1 MTFRAILRGTA
12 AASSLV
18 LASHVADW
26 VATGQTILLQNVHF
40 KLESECQE
48 EVVIE
53 ELLSPECAPPR
64 AVGDS
69 SSFRVLS
76 LGIEAVVGVSA
87 AGLLVVAGLIVSVVV
102 IITCWRR
109 HRLIKVNVRGH
120 SRYNRVK
127 CRVSIICFIAS
138 IWLEALCPTRASFVT
153 RYSLLSLLG
162 MLPQRKEAQNSCNHI
177 EEVQPVWTA
186 S

>member
-1 MTFRAILRGTA
+1 MTFRGLLRGTA

-40 KLESECQE
+40 RLESECQD

-64 AVGDS
+64 ATGDPS
-69 SSFRVLS
+69 SSRVLS
-76 LGIEAVVGVSA
+76 LSLEAVVGVSA
-87 AGLLVVAGLIVSVVV
+87 GGLLVVAGLIVSVVV

-109 HRLIKVNVRGH
+109 HRLIKVDVRGH
-120 SRYNRVK
+120 SRYNKVK
-127 CRVSIICFIAS
+127 CRVFIS
-138 IWLEALCPTRASFVT
+138 MFYCLCQLSGSEALCPTTVSFVT
-153 RYSLLSLLG
+153 
-162 MLPQRKEAQNSCNHI
+162 
-177 EEVQPVWTA
+177 
-186 S
+186 